1 MKTLLCCL
9 STLLMTGCATVSM
22 VSQEA
27 VVETGATEAQSEVRK
42 SAEAFETLAET
53 EGWVSENGGL
63 AGLAGMLFGDD
74 GDAGEKTASTYAER
88 VSASDGKPAA
98 VFGTVATDA
107 EKAARALEDLDQLAS
122 DLLKAGDV
130 RRADLISFESALVT
144 AQKCYRSFAEAT
156 GVVEGAAS
164 RERRE
169 TEAALRLLAGVI
181 DGARLSA
188 DQMAA
193 AYADAE
199 TAGETLS

>member
-1 MKTLLCCL
+1 MKTLLSCL

-27 VVETGATEAQSEVRK
+27 VVETGATETQSEVRK

-63 AGLAGMLFGDD
+63 AGLASMLFGDERN
-74 GDAGEKTASTYAER
+74 AGEKTASTYAER

-107 EKAARALEDLDQLAS
+107 EKAARALEDLDRLAG

-144 AQKCYRSFAEAT
+144 AQKCYRSFSEAT
-156 GVVEGAAS
+156 GVAEERGRDGLDRAEGALKDLAS
-164 RERRE
+164 
-169 TEAALRLLAGVI
+169 AI
-181 DGARLSA
+181 DTARQSA
-188 DQMAA
+188 DSM
-193 AYADAE
+193 ADAYSVSGMSDA
-199 TAGETLS
+199 TS

>member
-144 AQKCYRSFAEAT
+144 AQKCYRSFSEAT
-156 GVVEGAAS
+156 GVAEERGRDGLDRAEEALKDLAS
-164 RERRE
+164 
-169 TEAALRLLAGVI
+169 AI
-181 DGARLSA
+181 DTARQSA
-188 DQMAA
+188 DSM
-193 AYADAE
+193 ADAYSVSGMSE
-199 TAGETLS
+199 ATS